1 LSTNLEKGGILIS
14 LILVLISVFVVFNT
28 TRLSINNFKEEISI
42 QRLVGASNWFIRGP
56 FLVQGIFAGIF
67 SALLSLLIVFLT
79 CYFLS
84 PKLSVLF
91 EGLNLFGIFSSNLG
105 ILILIQFFAG
115 ILLGTIP
122 SLIAIR
128 KFLKI

>member
-1 LSTNLEKGGILIS
+1 
-14 LILVLISVFVVFNT
+14 
-28 TRLSINNFKEEISI
+28 LSINNFKEEISI

-67 SALLSLLIVFLT
+67 SALLSLLTVFLT

-91 EGLNLFGIFSSNLG
+91 EGFNLFKIFSSNLLL
-105 ILILIQFFAG
+105 LILIQFFAG

-122 SLIAIR
+122 TLIAIR
-128 KFLKI
+128 RFLKI